1 MKFKKR
7 RIIDYKYDER
17 IQKGFID
24 FNFYDE
30 NVYFRSLMH
39 FGLRFLKEKESLNVM
54 NIDYFNKIKPIL
66 INFLEKHQLKKH
78 SGYLHFNIIECTFK
92 DFSCTIDEDKLS
104 KELLEII
111 EYEI

>member
-17 IQKGFID
+17 IKKGFID

-39 FGLRFLKEKESLNVM
+39 FGLGFLKEKESLNVM
-54 NIDYFNKIKPIL
+54 NIDYFNKIKPVI

-78 SGYLHFNIIECTFK
+78 SGYLHFDIISCTFK
-92 DFSCTIDEDKLS
+92 DFSCTLDEDKLS

-111 EYEI
+111 EYE